1 MAPKLIGYA
10 RVSTADQDTDR
21 QEVDLRGAGVRSD
34 DLYADRGV
42 SGARASRPALDR
54 ALGALESG
62 DTLVVTT
69 LDRLGRSTTHMLGL
83 ADELQD
89 RGVNLRVLNL
99 GGEAVD
105 TRTPTGRLLLTIMS
119 GIAEMERAIK
129 VERVRDS
136 VAKRRARG
144 GDLGG
149 RPERFSADTMSVARK
164 LLDEGVP
171 AAKVARDLGM
181 SRTTLYRRL
190 RASEE
195 SQVPVGA

>member
-1 MAPKLIGYA
+1 MTVKLIGYA
-10 RVSTADQDTDR
+10 RVSTADQNTDR
-21 QEVDLRGAGVRSD
+21 QQADLRDAGVRSD
-34 DLYADRGV
+34 DLYVDHGV
-42 SGARASRPALDR
+42 SGVRTSRPALDA
-54 ALGALESG
+54 ALNALEAE

-69 LDRLGRSTTHMLGL
+69 LDRLGRNTTHMLGM
-83 ADELQD
+83 ADELQA

-99 GGEAVD
+99 GGESVD
-105 TRTPTGRLLLTIMS
+105 TRTPTGRLLLTVMS

-136 VAKRRARG
+136 VVKRKAAG

-149 RPERFSADTMSVARK
+149 RPERFTEDTMDVARR
-164 LLDEGVP
+164 LLDEGVA

-190 RASEE
+190 RA
-195 SQVPVGA
+195 G

>member
-1 MAPKLIGYA
+1 MTVKLIGYA
-10 RVSTADQDTDR
+10 RVSTADQNTDR
-21 QEVDLRGAGVRSD
+21 QQADLRDAGVRSD
-34 DLYADRGV
+34 DLYVDHGV
-42 SGARASRPALDR
+42 SGVRTSRPALDA
-54 ALGALESG
+54 ALNALEAE

-69 LDRLGRSTTHMLGL
+69 LDRLGRNTTHMLGM

-99 GGEAVD
+99 GGESVD
-105 TRTPTGRLLLTIMS
+105 TRTPTGRLLLTVMS

-136 VAKRRARG
+136 VVKRKAAG

-149 RPERFSADTMSVARK
+149 RPERFTEDTMDVARR
-164 LLDEGVP
+164 LLDEGVA

-190 RASEE
+190 RA
-195 SQVPVGA
+195 G